1 MVDLTQ
7 ISHEEFSK
15 RFPDRVPSGEEDGDE
30 EDEEESK
37 DLGDNKEEEEDKDGD
52 EDDTKTRIEALYV
65 STSPATSCCLLYLPQ
80 MKWPCATSK
89 KSCSMLLAS
98 SSSQSMDLA

>member
-15 RFPDRVPSGEEDGDE
+15 RFPDPVPSAEEDEDE
-30 EDEEESK
+30 EDE

-52 EDDTKTRIEALYV
+52 EDDSKTRIEALYV